1 MDEADVDAQRLGHLA
16 VERTG
21 ADLHA
26 QAGLGNQQV
35 QTQGERNAH
44 ARHHQPVHRVREVL
58 GQRDRPVQHLGHL
71 HCVYVVAPEDGAH
84 LFKDVD
90 QAEGEQHLVEVVAV
104 VKVPEQQPFQRPA
117 QRHGEQRA
125 HHDGQHQAVEL
136 RGQKPGE
143 VGAQHVETAMG
154 QIDHPHDAED
164 QGEAGG
170 QHEQQQAVLQ
180 AVEQLDQEVGEV
192 HRFGA

>member
-1 MDEADVDAQRLGHLA
+1 MDQADVDAQGLGHFA
-16 VERTG
+16 VEG
-21 ADLHA
+21 AGTDLHA
-26 QAGLGNQQV
+26 EPGLRDQEV
-35 QTQGERNAH
+35 QTQRQRHAH
-44 ARHHQPVHRVREVL
+44 RRDHQPVDRVGEVFRERDGPVHQFGHGHRV
-58 GQRDRPVQHLGHL
+58 H
-71 HCVYVVAPEDGAH
+71 VVAPEDGAH